1 MRRIEAVTGE
11 GVLNYLDSV
20 LYVVN
25 KCTEALRINN
35 PRELVQ
41 GSIRIA
47 EEMKAKDKKIEELNK
62 KIAQNATEGIFKNA
76 KRYKG
81 VRIISVAINDATTD
95 MLRDIA
101 SRAVSNNPM
110 TAIVLAGI
118 SGEKVTFIC
127 SCGKDAVALG
137 LKAGDIVRKVAQ
149 IAGGNGGG
157 KPNMAMAGAKDITK
171 VDDAIIATEEI
182 IHKLVDDLGIE

>member
-1 MRRIEAVTGE
+1 
-11 GVLNYLDSV
+11 
-20 LYVVN
+20 
-25 KCTEALRINN
+25 
-35 PRELVQ
+35 
-41 GSIRIA
+41 
-47 EEMKAKDKKIEELNK
+47 
-62 KIAQNATEGIFKNA
+62 
-76 KRYKG
+76 
-81 VRIISVAINDATTD
+81 
-95 MLRDIA
+95 
-101 SRAVSNNPM
+101 M

>member
-1 MRRIEAVTGE
+1 
-11 GVLNYLDSV
+11 
-20 LYVVN
+20 
-25 KCTEALRINN
+25 
-35 PRELVQ
+35 
-41 GSIRIA
+41 
-47 EEMKAKDKKIEELNK
+47 MKAKDKKIEELNK

-137 LKAGDIVRKVAQ
+137 LKAGDIVRQVAQ